1 MRTYI
6 CGICSHKGIR
16 PDQNQKPG
24 IQHVETAR
32 GQKVQKV
39 QKEIIYLLVM
49 NTITLSYSDVT
60 AIIMIKALE
69 RLLSSAL
76 VMIMI
81 EPCL

>member
-24 IQHVETAR
+24 IQHVETA
-32 GQKVQKV
+32 GGQKV